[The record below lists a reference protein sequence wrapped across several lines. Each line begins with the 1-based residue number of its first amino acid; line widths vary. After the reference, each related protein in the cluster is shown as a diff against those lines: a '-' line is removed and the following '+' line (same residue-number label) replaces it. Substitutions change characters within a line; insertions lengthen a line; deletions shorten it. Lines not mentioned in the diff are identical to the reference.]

1 MDWRERKYYL
11 VSIPWDSRDM
21 RMRFFKNAAPSLKMS
36 APYGHKAYHVDGKK
50 LQSVYD
56 GVWYRDTG
64 LYIPDCMM
72 SCRTEEAE
80 ALEYE
85 LRKMV
90 RNDGCSGFY
99 ELTKEFCGQ

>member
-11 VSIPWDSRDM
+11 VSFHRFNRDM

-50 LQSVYD
+50 PQSVYD
-56 GVWYRDTG
+56 GVWYKDTG
-64 LYIPDCMM
+64 LFLPECMM

-90 RNDGCSGFY
+90 RNDKYSGFY

>member
-11 VSIPWDSRDM
+11 ASIPWDTKDM
-21 RMRFFKNAAPSLKMS
+21 RLRFFKIAAPSLKVS
-36 APYGHKAYHVDGKK
+36 SPYGHKVYYEKKGK
-50 LQSVYD
+50 LRSVYD

-64 LYIPDCMM
+64 LYLPDCMM